1 MAHKTVVDAMAT
13 LSALVKAIAA
23 VQGFDE
29 NQVLWIARYLREDGL
44 ISQGGRGRGGARM
57 SALDAANLLIGV
69 NSPGSAK
76 QSAML
81 VPEIAKMPLIND
93 FSIRASEDDWDAARS
108 GDALSLAF
116 RRRSEFRNVLVAL
129 IEAFGGGESSFLVS
143 TQSVKVVFYGPLLS
157 ASVYIGEANPERD
170 GDVWASAQFS
180 SSEELVEEDGET
192 PDNEISRAF
201 TQRTLRR
208 VAEVLAT

>member
-1 MAHKTVVDAMAT
+1 MAT

-76 QSAML
+76 QSTAL

-93 FSIRASEDDWDAARS
+93 YSIRTSGDEWDALRT
-108 GDALSLAF
+108 GDQLSLAF
-116 RRRSEFRNVLVAL
+116 RRRSEFRNVLVTL
-129 IEAFGGGESSFLVS
+129 IEAFGGGESHSLVS
-143 TQSVKVVFYGPLLS
+143 TQSVKVIFHGPSLS
-157 ASVYIGEANPERD
+157 ASVYIGEHSPERD
-170 GDVWASAQFS
+170 GDVWANAQFTS
-180 SSEELVEEDGET
+180 SAELVEEDGEM

-201 TQRTLRR
+201 TQRTLKR